1 MAEIVCE
8 GLTKEFTTEYGSEV
22 AVDDIDVTID
32 DQSFVT
38 IVGPSGCGKTTLLR
52 MLSGLES
59 PTTGEVYF
67 DETQVTTLPPQD
79 RNISMVFQDIAL
91 FPFKTVEKNILYG
104 IKYTDMGEE
113 KGKERVRE
121 IATMLQIDEH
131 LDKKP
136 GQLSGGQQQRVALA
150 RALIRDPDLF
160 LLDEPMS
167 DLDAQL
173 KIEMRAELKKL
184 HQEFP
189 VTTVYVTHD
198 QEEALTLSDKVVIL
212 NDGKVMQASSPG
224 DVYENPENMFVAE
237 FIGSP
242 KINIIETRVEG
253 STLTDG
259 TFELPITETAVDNF
273 GDSQYIGIRPPILY
287 PVEDED
293 AAKFSGTIRMIENY
307 GKETVL
313 HVTVPQIER
322 EMRVNIS
329 SKDFAVGDDIYL
341 NFDCENVDVF
351 DGTTRETI
359 TNNLAEYLAQKPN
372 QPTS

>member
-1 MAEIVCE
+1 
-8 GLTKEFTTEYGSEV
+8 
-22 AVDDIDVTID
+22 
-32 DQSFVT
+32 
-38 IVGPSGCGKTTLLR
+38 
-52 MLSGLES
+52 
-59 PTTGEVYF
+59 
-67 DETQVTTLPPQD
+67 
-79 RNISMVFQDIAL
+79 MVFQDIAL

-273 GDSQYIGIRPPILY
+273 GESQYIGIRPPILY